1 MTTPPAQFVSVL
13 LVCIRDW
20 PARIGAVLV
29 AVAGTAGTTFI
40 LVSVLAIANG
50 VTDAIARAGAKDL
63 AIVVQRSAPL
73 EMSSSLTE
81 EDISAIRASMN
92 HSSLS
97 RPLHESFVS
106 PELVKMVDTISLG
119 GEAGAQVVGRG
130 IGPAGLRMREEFRIV
145 EGRAFTP
152 GTLEVVVGRHLA
164 REFGGLE
171 IGKTVTGEANDWVI
185 VGVFEDGGGVSES
198 EVWMDLETA
207 REEGGARRDVS
218 SMRIGV
224 SSAADMSRLRAR
236 IESDPRRQ
244 LRLFSE
250 AEYQAQQAKVLIG
263 RVRLLALALA
273 LLLGT
278 GAVIA
283 TINTMN
289 SVVSDRQRSLAT
301 MRALGFGA
309 GPAATAVF
317 AEATLLGVAGGI
329 LGATLAYVLTDGY
342 GLALL
347 NATTQAPVA
356 LDAVVTFNSAV
367 YGVIAG
373 TILGAVAAVLPSVR
387 VARMPILVGLRGM

>member
-1 MTTPPAQFVSVL
+1 
-13 LVCIRDW
+13 
-20 PARIGAVLV
+20 
-29 AVAGTAGTTFI
+29 
-40 LVSVLAIANG
+40 VLAIANG
-50 VTDAIARAGAKDL
+50 VTDAVERAGADNL
-63 AIVVQRSAPL
+63 AIVVQQSAPL

-81 EDISAIRASMN
+81 ADISAITASLN
-92 HSSLS
+92 DSSVRRS
-97 RPLHESFVS
+97 LHDIVVS

-119 GEAGAQVVGRG
+119 GESGAQVVGRG
-130 IGPAGLRMREEFRIV
+130 LSAAGSQMRKGFRIV
-145 EGRAFTP
+145 EGRTFTP
-152 GTLEVVVGRHLA
+152 GTLEVIVGRRLA
-164 REFGGLE
+164 RDFGGLE
-171 IGKTVTGEANDWVI
+171 IGKTVTGDANDWVI
-185 VGVFEDGGGVSES
+185 VGVFEDGGGISES

-207 REEGGARRDVS
+207 RVEGGARRDVS
-218 SMRIGV
+218 SMRIRL
-224 SSAADMSRLRAR
+224 SSVADMSRLRTL

-263 RVRLLALALA
+263 KVRLLALALA

-289 SVVSDRQRSLAT
+289 SVVSARQRSLAT

-309 GPAATAVF
+309 GPAAIAVY
-317 AEATLLGVAGGI
+317 AEATLLGVVGGI

-347 NATTQAPVA
+347 NVTTQAPVA
-356 LDAVVTFNSAV
+356 LDAVVTFKIAV

-387 VARMPILVGLRGM
+387 VARMPILVGLRGL